1 MQIDTIVKKR
11 FEELE
16 KQVNELPLI
25 SAEDGVASY
34 RPEDWQQWASS
45 AHNLIHNVFGNES
58 PYYRNF
64 STAYAKCTGWERAV
78 NHLKGIF
85 LGAKADDDGGYAFS
99 FNSVISG
106 EIYGD
111 FIHLAKKALEEDFKD
126 VAAVL
131 ACAALEDSL
140 KRFALINGLDVND
153 KVMQDVIGAL
163 KAKGLVGGAQKSIL
177 DAMPKIRDYSMHAN
191 WDKITPQDVGS
202 VIGFVEQFL
211 LSKFS

>member
-16 KQVNELPLI
+16 KQINELQP
-25 SAEDGVASY
+25 SSQEDEFDSY
-34 RPEDWQQWASS
+34 RAEDWQKWASS
-45 AHNLIHNVFGNES
+45 AHYLIHNVFGNAS
-58 PYYRNF
+58 PHYHNF
-64 STAYAKCTGWERAV
+64 TTAYDKCNGSEFHI
-78 NHLKGIF
+78 NNLKGIF
-85 LGAKADDDGGYAFS
+85 LGAKADYDGGYAFS

-111 FIHLAKKALEEDFKD
+111 FIHLAKKALEEGFKD
-126 VAAVL
+126 VSAVL

-140 KRFALINGLDVND
+140 KRFAFINGLDVND